1 MFFYDMESRGDLA
14 LYEYLYRCIRHDIAH
29 GKVEPGQKLPSKRA
43 LAKQMG
49 VSLITIEAA
58 YDQLAA
64 EGYIRSRE
72 RCGYYACDL
81 APAAKIEEPRSAQ
94 HRAET
99 AKAIATSGRE
109 NHAANPNGP
118 QPVSQN
124 GEHSESSTGYRPTIG
139 PAALPSDAGFVPTI
153 DGAAAPRTQNVPL
166 NAPLLADFTRST
178 LATTMLPYSAW
189 AKAVRR
195 TLSDESA
202 ASLAEAASAA
212 GSPELRSA
220 IADHLRQYRGMDVS
234 PGQVVIGA
242 GSQTL
247 YQLLVQLLGRTRRY
261 AVEDPGYPLL
271 TRMYEQQDAQVAH
284 IGLDDSGIDID
295 ALETSDASVA
305 HIMPSHQF
313 PTGIVT
319 TAARRRELLNWAR
332 EGDRYLIEDDYDS
345 EFRMA
350 GRPIPSLFGIDAAER
365 VLYLNSFAK
374 SLGAAFRMAYLV
386 LPPQLAQRFRKQLG
400 FYANTVSPLDQ
411 LALARFIEQGHY
423 DRHVNRLRT
432 HARKTQDALVNALH
446 EAFGDRIAFAG
457 LNDGLHFI
465 MQLESERGERELA
478 TAAEAAGIRIAP
490 LSSFAGTASPSGAP
504 TGTEPQ
510 ASTESETSPARF
522 ILRSDSTSIEE
533 APAVANALAHA
544 WA

>member
-1 MFFYDMESRGDLA
+1 MESRGDLS

-43 LAKQMG
+43 LAKQLG

-58 YDQLAA
+58 YDQLVA

-72 RCGYYACDL
+72 RCGYYACAL
-81 APAAKIEEPRSAQ
+81 APAAQIEEPGNIQ
-94 HRAET
+94 HRTTAET
-99 AKAIATSGRE
+99 SANSGRE
-109 NHAANPNGP
+109 NHAANPNGAHP
-118 QPVSQN
+118 ISEN
-124 GEHSESSTGYRPTIG
+124 GKRPEGLTEHRPTANPG
-139 PAALPSDAGFVPTI
+139 TLPDVATSHLQN
-153 DGAAAPRTQNVPL
+153 APF
-166 NAPLLADFTRST
+166 NAPLLADFTHST

-220 IADHLRQYRGMDVS
+220 IADHLRQYRGMGVS
-234 PGQVVIGA
+234 PDQVVIGA

-247 YQLLVQLLGRTRRY
+247 YQLLVQLLGRTRCF

-271 TRMYEQQDAQVAH
+271 TRMYEQQDAPVAH
-284 IGLDDSGIDID
+284 IGLDDSGIDIA
-295 ALETSDASVA
+295 ALEASGASVA

-386 LPPQLAQRFRKQLG
+386 LPPQLAQRFREQLG

-432 HARKTQDALVNALH
+432 HARKTQDALVNALR
-446 EAFGDRIAFAG
+446 EAFGKRVAFAG

-478 TAAEAAGIRIAP
+478 AAAEAAGIRIAP
-490 LSSFAGTASPSGAP
+490 LSSFAGAASPSSAP
-504 TGTEPQ
+504 TGAEPQ
-510 ASTESETSPARF
+510 ASTASETFPARF
-522 ILRSDSTSIEE
+522 ILRSDSISAEE
-533 APAVANALAHA
+533 APAVANALASA

>member
-1 MFFYDMESRGDLA
+1 MESRGDLA

-29 GKVEPGQKLPSKRA
+29 GKVEPGQKLPSKRT
-43 LAKQMG
+43 LAKQLG

-58 YDQLAA
+58 YDQLVA

-72 RCGYYACDL
+72 RCGYYACAL
-81 APAAKIEEPRSAQ
+81 APAAQIEEPGNIQ
-94 HRAET
+94 HRTAAEMS
-99 AKAIATSGRE
+99 ANSGRE
-109 NHAANPNGP
+109 NHAANPNGAHP
-118 QPVSQN
+118 ISEN
-124 GEHSESSTGYRPTIG
+124 GKRPKGLTGHRPTANPG
-139 PAALPSDAGFVPTI
+139 TLP
-153 DGAAAPRTQNVPL
+153 DGATSHLQNAPF
-166 NAPLLADFTRST
+166 NAPLLADFTHST

-234 PGQVVIGA
+234 PDQVVIGA

-247 YQLLVQLLGRTRRY
+247 YQLLVQLLGRTRCY
-261 AVEDPGYPLL
+261 AVENPGYPLL
-271 TRMYEQQDAQVAH
+271 TRMYEQQNAQVAH
-284 IGLDDSGIDID
+284 IGLDDFGIDI
-295 ALETSDASVA
+295 ATLKVSGASVA

-386 LPPQLAQRFRKQLG
+386 LPPQLAQRFREQLG

-432 HARKTQDALVNALH
+432 HARKTQDALFNAVR
-446 EAFGDRIAFAG
+446 EAFGGHVTFAG

-478 TAAEAAGIRIAP
+478 AAAEAAGIRIAP
-490 LSSFAGTASPSGAP
+490 LSSFAGAASPSSAP
-504 TGTEPQ
+504 TGAEPQ
-510 ASTESETSPARF
+510 ASTASETFPARF
-522 ILRSDSTSIEE
+522 ILRSDSISAEE
-533 APAVANALAHA
+533 APAVANALASA

>member
-1 MFFYDMESRGDLA
+1 MESRGGLA

-29 GKVEPGQKLPSKRA
+29 GKVEPGQKLPSKRT
-43 LAKQMG
+43 LAKQLG
-49 VSLITIEAA
+49 ISLITIEAA
-58 YDQLAA
+58 YDQLVA

-81 APAAKIEEPRSAQ
+81 APAAKIEEQGNVRFRTATETSAN
-94 HRAET
+94 RR
-99 AKAIATSGRE
+99 RE
-109 NHAANPNGP
+109 DHVSNPNGP
-118 QPVSQN
+118 QPVSQD
-124 GEHSESSTGYRPTIG
+124 GERPKSSTDYRPTID
-139 PAALPSDAGFVPTI
+139 PAATPSDADFAPPL
-153 DGAAAPRTQNVPL
+153 DGLAPHAQ
-166 NAPLLADFTRST
+166 NAPSDASLLADFTHST

-284 IGLDDSGIDID
+284 IELDDSGIDVD
-295 ALETSDASVA
+295 ALEASGASVA

-332 EGDRYLIEDDYDS
+332 GGDRYLIEDDYDS

-432 HARKTQDALVNALH
+432 HARKTQDALVNALR

-478 TAAEAAGIRIAP
+478 TAAESAGIRIAP
-490 LSSFAGTASPSGAP
+490 LSSFAGTASTGGAP
-504 TGTEPQ
+504 TGAEPQ
-510 ASTESETSPARF
+510 ASTAGETSPARF
-522 ILRSDSTSIEE
+522 ILRSDNTSIEE
-533 APAVANALAHA
+533 APAVANALAKA

>member
-1 MFFYDMESRGDLA
+1 MESRGELA

-29 GKVEPGQKLPSKRA
+29 GKVKPGQKLPSKRT
-43 LAKQMG
+43 LAKQLG

-58 YDQLAA
+58 YDQLVA

-81 APAAKIEEPRSAQ
+81 APAAKIEEPRSAR
-94 HRAET
+94 HRAEA
-99 AKAIATSGRE
+99 AKATATNGGRE

-118 QPVSQN
+118 QPVSQD
-124 GEHSESSTGYRPTIG
+124 GERPKSSTDYRPTIDS
-139 PAALPSDAGFVPTI
+139 AAAPSDADFVPTI
-153 DGAAAPRTQNVPL
+153 DGSAAPCPQNTPSD
-166 NAPLLADFTRST
+166 APLLADFTHST

-220 IADHLRQYRGMDVS
+220 IADHLRQYRGMGVS
-234 PGQVVIGA
+234 PDQIVIGA

-271 TRMYEQQDAQVAH
+271 TRMYEQQDAQVTH

-295 ALETSDASVA
+295 ALEASGASVA

-432 HARKTQDALVNALH
+432 RARKTQDALVNALH
-446 EAFGDRIAFAG
+446 ETFGDRIAFAG

-465 MQLESERGERELA
+465 MQLESERDERELA

-504 TGTEPQ
+504 TGTGPQ
-510 ASTESETSPARF
+510 ASTASETSPARF
-522 ILRSDSTSIEE
+522 VLRSDSTSIEE
-533 APAVANALAHA
+533 SPAVANALANA
-544 WA
+544 WS

>member
-1 MFFYDMESRGDLA
+1 MESRGDLA

-43 LAKQMG
+43 LAKQLG

-58 YDQLAA
+58 YDQLVA

-81 APAAKIEEPRSAQ
+81 APAAKIEEQGNVRFRTATET
-94 HRAET
+94 RANRR
-99 AKAIATSGRE
+99 RE
-109 NHAANPNGP
+109 GHASNPNGP
-118 QPVSQN
+118 QPISQN
-124 GEHSESSTGYRPTIG
+124 EEHLERRTGYRPSDADFAPSLNG
-139 PAALPSDAGFVPTI
+139 LAPHARNAPSD
-153 DGAAAPRTQNVPL
+153 
-166 NAPLLADFTRST
+166 APLLADFTHST

-234 PGQVVIGA
+234 PDQVVIGA

-261 AVEDPGYPLL
+261 AVENPGYPLL

-295 ALETSDASVA
+295 ALEASDASVA

-332 EGDRYLIEDDYDS
+332 ERDRYLIEDDYDS

-465 MQLESERGERELA
+465 MQLESERDERELA

-504 TGTEPQ
+504 TGTGPQ
-510 ASTESETSPARF
+510 ASTASETSPARF
-522 ILRSDSTSIEE
+522 ILRSDSISTEE
-533 APAVANALAHA
+533 APSVANALANA
-544 WA
+544 WT

>member
-1 MFFYDMESRGDLA
+1 
-14 LYEYLYRCIRHDIAH
+14 
-29 GKVEPGQKLPSKRA
+29 
-43 LAKQMG
+43 
-49 VSLITIEAA
+49 
-58 YDQLAA
+58 
-64 EGYIRSRE
+64 
-72 RCGYYACDL
+72 
-81 APAAKIEEPRSAQ
+81 
-94 HRAET
+94 
-99 AKAIATSGRE
+99 
-109 NHAANPNGP
+109 
-118 QPVSQN
+118 
-124 GEHSESSTGYRPTIG
+124 
-139 PAALPSDAGFVPTI
+139 
-153 DGAAAPRTQNVPL
+153 
-166 NAPLLADFTRST
+166 
-178 LATTMLPYSAW
+178 
-189 AKAVRR
+189 
-195 TLSDESA
+195 
-202 ASLAEAASAA
+202 
-212 GSPELRSA
+212 
-220 IADHLRQYRGMDVS
+220 MDVS
-234 PGQVVIGA
+234 PDQVVIGA

-271 TRMYEQQDAQVAH
+271 TRMYEQQDAPVAH

-295 ALETSDASVA
+295 ALEASGASVA

-386 LPPQLAQRFRKQLG
+386 LPPQLAQRFHEQLG

-432 HARKTQDALVNALH
+432 HARKTQDALVSALH
-446 EAFGDRIAFAG
+446 EAFGDRIAFTG

-465 MQLESERGERELA
+465 MQLESACSEHELA
-478 TAAEAAGIRIAP
+478 AAAEATGIRIAP
-490 LSSFAGTASPSGAP
+490 LSSFAGAASPSATP
-504 TGTEPQ
+504 TDSEPQ
-510 ASTESETSPARF
+510 ASTASPAGAHRARF
-522 ILRSDSTSIEE
+522 ILRSDSIPAEE
-533 APAVANALAHA
+533 VPAVAHALASA

>member
-1 MFFYDMESRGDLA
+1 MESHGDLA

-43 LAKQMG
+43 LAKQLG

-58 YDQLAA
+58 YDQLVA

-81 APAAKIEEPRSAQ
+81 APAAKIEEQGNVRFRTATET
-94 HRAET
+94 RANRR
-99 AKAIATSGRE
+99 RE
-109 NHAANPNGP
+109 GHASNPNGP
-118 QPVSQN
+118 QPISQN
-124 GEHSESSTGYRPTIG
+124 EEHLERRTGYRPSDADFAPSLNG
-139 PAALPSDAGFVPTI
+139 LAPHARNAPSD
-153 DGAAAPRTQNVPL
+153 
-166 NAPLLADFTRST
+166 APLLADFTHST

-234 PGQVVIGA
+234 PDQVVIGA

-261 AVEDPGYPLL
+261 AVENPGYPLL

-295 ALETSDASVA
+295 ALEASDASVA

-350 GRPIPSLFGIDAAER
+350 GRPIPSLFSIDAAER

-386 LPPQLAQRFRKQLG
+386 LPQQLAQRFRKQLG

-411 LALARFIEQGHY
+411 LALARFIKQGHY

-465 MQLESERGERELA
+465 MQLESERDERELA

-510 ASTESETSPARF
+510 TSTASETSPARF